1 MAVINK
7 NRKKAEK
14 TFVLQHEAT
23 DCGAAALLSVVR
35 YYGGDSSIVHLREIS
50 GTTAT
55 GTTLLGLCQA
65 ARSIG
70 FDANGVVADS
80 VDDLKNSC
88 LPCILNVRIDNLL
101 LHYVVCYAY
110 ENGRFIIGDPG
121 YGVKDYSESELK
133 QIWNGYCLLLKP
145 SSTFEKSES
154 IKNRKK
160 EWVLNLI
167 HDDWGLL
174 LSSLIIGLV
183 TTVLGLGMTLFT
195 QILVDDILPNKNH
208 EKIIVGL
215 SLVFLVTLLGVF
227 LSALRGR
234 LILTQTKDFNN
245 RVIRFFLSKLL
256 HLPKMFFD
264 TRKTGD
270 IITRLNDTK
279 RIQSVISYIISSVL
293 IDVIILVV
301 YVLFIFKYSVTVG
314 LITIATSPIIFW
326 IIAKHN
332 KTIVAQQKEVMTSG
346 SHCESEL
353 INTIEGIS
361 DIKSFFKFPF
371 FLEKNCRLNATK
383 QDNAF
388 ALGKTNLKIGIE
400 AGLFSAIVNIGLIA
414 LCSYFVLVDKMT
426 VGVLMAVISIFST
439 IFSKVSGMAS
449 LMIPINEARVI
460 FARMFEFV
468 DTPEISDESVVN
480 EQSEEVNADI
490 LSLDNVSF
498 RFIGRLPLFD
508 GISMDFK
515 RGTITSIVGE
525 CGCGKSTLCQ
535 ILERFYY
542 PSKGKVLLNGN
553 DASLIPLSE
562 WSKMIAFVPQEIYL
576 CNGTL
581 FENICFGEP
590 DATFEEVKTFCIKYG
605 FDRFFKELPDGLF
618 TIVGEG
624 GIKLSGGQKQ
634 LVAFARA
641 LFKPHSIFILDEMT
655 AAMDRK
661 TENFIN
667 DLLVKMKE
675 DHIIICVT
683 HRLDTARQISDQ
695 IVVIEN
701 GDAKEKGNHKDL
713 MQTDNYYSQYWKGLS
728 KMIG

>member
-1 MAVINK
+1 MAVKFN

-14 TFVLQHEAT
+14 TFVVQHEST
-23 DCGAAALLSVVR
+23 DCGAAALLSIVR
-35 YYGGDSSIVHLREIS
+35 YYGGDSSIVHLRELS
-50 GTTAT
+50 GTTGT

-70 FDANGVVADS
+70 FEANGVVADS
-80 VDDLKNSC
+80 VDDIKNEC
-88 LPCILNVRIDNLL
+88 LPCILNVKVDNLL

-110 ENGRFIIGDPG
+110 ENGHFVIGDPG
-121 YGVKDYSESELK
+121 YGVKDYSETELK

-154 IKNRKK
+154 IKKRKK
-160 EWVLNLI
+160 EWVLRLI

-174 LSSLIIGLV
+174 LSSLVIGLF
-183 TTVLGLGMTLFT
+183 TTILGLSMTIFS
-195 QILVDDILPNKNH
+195 QILVDDILPNKNQD
-208 EKIIVGL
+208 KIIVGL
-215 SLVFLVTLLGVF
+215 SLVFIVTLLGVI
-227 LSALRGR
+227 LSALRSR
-234 LILTQTKDFNN
+234 LILTQSKEFNN

-256 HLPKMFFD
+256 HLPKLFFD

-279 RIQSVISYIISSVL
+279 RIQSVISYIVSSVL

-301 YVLFIFKYSVTVG
+301 YVFFIFRYSVTIG
-314 LITIATSPIIFW
+314 MLTLGSSPIIFW

-332 KTIVAQQKEVMTSG
+332 KTIVSQQKEVMSSG
-346 SHCESEL
+346 AQCESEL
-353 INTIEGIS
+353 INTIEGIA
-361 DIKSFFKFPF
+361 DIKSYFKFPF
-371 FLEKNCRLNATK
+371 FLEKNCRLNASK
-383 QDNAF
+383 QDKVYE
-388 ALGKTNLKIGIE
+388 LGKTNIKIGIE
-400 AGLFSAIVNIGLIA
+400 AGIFSAIVNVGLIA
-414 LCSYFVLVDKMT
+414 LCSHFVLVDKMT
-426 VGVLMAVISIFST
+426 IGVLMAVISISST
-439 IFSKVSGMAS
+439 IYAKVSGMAS

-460 FARMFEFV
+460 FSRMFEFV
-468 DTPEISDESVVN
+468 DTPEKLDESVV
-480 EQSEEVNADI
+480 SEESKEIHAEI
-490 LSLDNVSF
+490 LSLDNISF
-498 RFIGRLPLFD
+498 RFIGRKPLFD
-508 GISMDFK
+508 GITIDFK

-535 ILERFYY
+535 ILERFYC
-542 PSKGKVLLNGN
+542 PSKGKLLLNGN
-553 DASLIPLSE
+553 DASMIQLND

-590 DATFEEVKTFCIKYG
+590 DVTYEEVKSFCEKYG
-605 FDRFFKELPDGLF
+605 FDRFFKELPEGLF
-618 TIVGEG
+618 TIIGEG

-641 LFKPHSIFILDEMT
+641 LFRHHSILILDEMT
-655 AAMDRK
+655 AAMDRN
-661 TENFIN
+661 TESFIN
-667 DLLVKMKE
+667 DLLVKMKD

-701 GDAKEKGNHKDL
+701 GVAKEKGRHQDL